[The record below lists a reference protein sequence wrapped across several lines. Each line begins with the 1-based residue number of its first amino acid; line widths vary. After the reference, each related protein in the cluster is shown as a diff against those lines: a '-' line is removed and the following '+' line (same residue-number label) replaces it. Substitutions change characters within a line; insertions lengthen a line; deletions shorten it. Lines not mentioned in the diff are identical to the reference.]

1 LLNGLSKEEIILSF
15 EGIFAPLVTP
25 LNKNYEVNWD
35 AFRALLDKLI
45 EGGLHGVVPM
55 GTAGEF
61 PMFTTDERMKI
72 AEGVADHINGRTKLI
87 VGTAAP
93 STHEAL
99 MLTKHAKD
107 IGAEAVMVANPWYL
121 KPSDEG
127 LLWHYRELAKA
138 DIPILA
144 YNIPSATGSTMPIH
158 VVSQL
163 AEEGTLAGI
172 KDSSGVLGHVI
183 TYIRETP
190 PGDVFSVLPG
200 IDTIFLASMMH
211 GAMGGV
217 LGTSMVI
224 PKKVVELYTLAREG
238 KYELANEIQ
247 NDMSAIIQYV
257 FLGVFPA
264 GLKQLVTEA
273 LNIDMGDP
281 RPPLSPLTE
290 EQRQK
295 IAEFIKN
302 LQLE

>member
-1 LLNGLSKEEIILSF
+1 LSLSKEEIKLSF
-15 EGIFAPLVTP
+15 EGVFAPLVTP
-25 LNKNYEVNWD
+25 LNRNYEVNWE
-35 AFRALLDKLI
+35 AFHALLDKLI

-93 STHEAL
+93 STQETL

-107 IGAEAVMVANPWYL
+107 IGADGVMATNPWYL
-121 KPSDEG
+121 KPSEEG

-138 DIPILA
+138 DIPTLA
-144 YNIPSATGSTMPIH
+144 YNIPSATGSTMPVHI
-158 VVSQL
+158 VSKL

-172 KDSSGVLGHVI
+172 KDSSGELSQVI
-183 TYIRETP
+183 AYIRETP
-190 PGDVFSVLPG
+190 RDFFVLPG

-211 GAMGGV
+211 GAVGGV

-224 PKKVVELYTLAREG
+224 PKKVVELYVLARAG
-238 KYELANEIQ
+238 KYEIANEIQ
-247 NDMSAIIQYV
+247 VALSAIIGYV
-257 FLGVFPA
+257 FIGVFPA

-273 LNIDMGDP
+273 WGIDMGDP
-281 RPPLSPLTE
+281 KPPLSPLTE
-290 EQRQK
+290 EQRK
-295 IAEFIKN
+295 MIAEFIKN
-302 LQLE
+302 LDR

>member
-1 LLNGLSKEEIILSF
+1 MSF
-15 EGIFAPLVTP
+15 EGVFAPLVTP
-25 LNKNYEVNWD
+25 LNRNYEVNWE
-35 AFRALLDKLI
+35 AFYALLEKLI

-72 AEGVADHINGRTKLI
+72 AEGVADHISGRTKLI
-87 VGTAAP
+87 VGSAAP
-93 STHEAL
+93 STHETL
-99 MLTKHAKD
+99 VLTKHAKD
-107 IGAEAVMVANPWYL
+107 IGADGVMVTNPWFL
-121 KPSDEG
+121 KPSEEG

-144 YNIPSATGSTMPIH
+144 YNIPSATGSTMPVHI
-158 VVSQL
+158 VSKL
-163 AEEGTLAGI
+163 AEEGTIAGI
-172 KDSSGVLGHVI
+172 KDSSGVLNQTI
-183 TYIRETP
+183 IYIRETP
-190 PGDVFSVLPG
+190 HDFAVFPG
-200 IDTIFLASMMH
+200 IDTIFLAAMMH
-211 GAMGGV
+211 GAEGGV

-224 PKKVVELYTLAREG
+224 PKKVVELYVLARAG

-273 LNIDMGDP
+273 LGIDMGDP
-281 RPPLSPLTE
+281 RPPLSPLSE

-295 IAEFIKN
+295 IADFIKN
-302 LQLE
+302 LQLEY